1 MLGIVKRHVRTE
13 RENRAVIRYR
23 ELEAAISGDHFIF
36 MYKVVIRISK
46 GSSMSF
52 YSDFTLILSRFYP
65 DFILILSRFYP
76 DFLKTH
82 FIQILSRFYPNF

>member
-13 RENRAVIRYR
+13 RENRAFIRYR

-46 GSSMSF
+46 RSLLIFLNSHELNAKNSRSF
-52 YSDFTLILSRFYP
+52 FF
-65 DFILILSRFYP
+65 
-76 DFLKTH
+76 
-82 FIQILSRFYPNF
+82 